1 MLLFFITVKLVI
13 ERMMGSHN
21 VALTW
26 ITSK

>member
-13 ERMMGSHN
+13 ERMMGLLN
-21 VALTW
+21 VVLKW